1 MDIPIEQKE
10 KKGIMI
16 NSLLPINEEFPT
28 SPTLPE
34 VPNRNNQ
41 INTGCKNDDI
51 FRTVRAI
58 PLESELPPIETVQ
71 NDMNISEYNNNQQL
85 DIPIINNEY
94 NDSFIT
100 NAEYEEDKSYD
111 TFITV

>member
-1 MDIPIEQKE
+1 M
-10 KKGIMI
+10 KKKD
-16 NSLLPINEEFPT
+16 
-28 SPTLPE
+28 
-34 VPNRNNQ
+34 NRNNQ